1 MHLKQHNHLAGAAF
15 DVFVE
20 EPAHNN
26 VLFKAPNFIATP
38 HLGASTKEAQ
48 ENVAIQIA
56 EQISNFLNDGA
67 VSNALNFPTLTAE
80 EAPLLKPYIR
90 LSYLLGTFLGQVTS
104 ENIKNI
110 RLEMEGK
117 AASLKDE
124 PIIANLLTGILEPN
138 FNAINNVNSRE
149 IANSKKEPIKHFII
163 NNLKIKI
170 LYQLKVWNQIF

>member
-1 MHLKQHNHLAGAAF
+1 MFYLKLQILLLLHILELHKRSTRKCCYSNCRT
-15 DVFVE
+15 D
-20 EPAHNN
+20 
-26 VLFKAPNFIATP
+26 FK
-38 HLGASTKEAQ
+38 
-48 ENVAIQIA
+48 
-56 EQISNFLNDGA
+56 FLNDGA

-80 EAPLLKPYIR
+80 EAPLLKPYIK

-138 FNAINNVNSRE
+138 FNAINNVNSE
-149 IANSKKEPIKHFII
+149 K
-163 NNLKIKI
+163 L
-170 LYQLKVWNQIF
+170 QIQKD